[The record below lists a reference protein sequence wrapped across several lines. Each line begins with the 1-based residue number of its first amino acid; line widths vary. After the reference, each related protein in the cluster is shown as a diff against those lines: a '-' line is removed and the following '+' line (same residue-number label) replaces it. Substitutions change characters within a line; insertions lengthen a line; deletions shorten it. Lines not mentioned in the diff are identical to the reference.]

1 MSYLIRSFSVYL
13 KSIREL
19 GSVFVIAWGYRAGW
33 WGYMGVKGQSQSF
46 SYREQYWVF
55 LDEYLV
61 DYLVVTYRIYLI
73 LD

>member
-1 MSYLIRSFSVYL
+1 
-13 KSIREL
+13 
-19 GSVFVIAWGYRAGW
+19 
-33 WGYMGVKGQSQSF
+33 MGVKGRSQSF
-46 SYREQYWVF
+46 SWMF

>member
-33 WGYMGVKGQSQSF
+33 WGIG
-46 SYREQYWVF
+46 REGAKP
-55 LDEYLV
+55 
-61 DYLVVTYRIYLI
+61 VV
-73 LD
+73 